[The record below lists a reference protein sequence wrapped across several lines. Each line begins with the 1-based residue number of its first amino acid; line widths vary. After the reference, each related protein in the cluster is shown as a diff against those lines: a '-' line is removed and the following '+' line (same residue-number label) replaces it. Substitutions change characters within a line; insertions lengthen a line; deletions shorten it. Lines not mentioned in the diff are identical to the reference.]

1 MIEGLTKKTKQQKTE
16 EVEILWEEY
25 LAKKAECI
33 LAEKAKV
40 AAKVAWSEACLKYHS
55 TPKDN

>member
-1 MIEGLTKKTKQQKTE
+1 MKEYQGQQIEAFWQ
-16 EVEILWEEY
+16 EY

-55 TPKDN
+55 TPKEN